1 MISSF
6 LYLGIRFE
14 IDLEIINMKPSKYFL
29 VLFLVV
35 VFSKCATTQFEQKLP
50 FVITSAVYNNWSV
63 KTTAAKGMIVN
74 IGYDSNYV
82 IKFDSIYF
90 SKRAEK
96 LAISK
101 VKDKKMIS
109 AIFSSTVKPDRILD
123 ENSTKEIHNQIPA
136 INNLPFELKQNEA
149 IISYKIKDKTKYF
162 KIKFIKKGKSIFYD
176 SIPKQ

>member
-1 MISSF
+1 
-6 LYLGIRFE
+6 
-14 IDLEIINMKPSKYFL
+14 MKPSKYFL

-35 VFSKCATTQFEQKLP
+35 VFSKCATTQFEQKPP

-63 KTTAAKGMIVN
+63 KKTAAKGLIVN

-82 IKFDSIYF
+82 IKFDTIYF

-96 LAISK
+96 LSISK

-109 AIFSSTVKPDRILD
+109 AIFSSMVKPDVILD
-123 ENSTKEIHNQIPA
+123 ENSTNEIHNHFPVIK
-136 INNLPFELKQNEA
+136 NMPFKLKQNEA

-162 KIKFIKKGKSIFYD
+162 KINSIKKGKTIFYD
-176 SIPKQ
+176 SMPKQ